1 MRRKIIKK
9 EWKKSDPH
17 FAPLDPDISNKSYAI
32 PANPILGKI
41 SLRSEV
47 FIFTIVLLKCL
58 GSFF

>member
-47 FIFTIVLLKCL
+47 FIFTIVLLK
-58 GSFF
+58 